1 MSLYNRRKFIF
12 LSLAT
17 TGCSFSPVYKSDVG
31 PAFLRGKIVL
41 PKPGSRDDY
50 MLYSKLEE
58 NFGQLENPVFSLSV
72 SYGVNSKGLGSLGSI
87 TRYNLIGSA
96 NFRLEE
102 ISTSTLIISDKLK
115 TFTSYSASS
124 QTLATETAAR
134 AAQDRLMASIAD
146 QISTSIIMNYNTDQ

>member
-17 TGCSFSPVYKSDVG
+17 AGCSFSPVYKSDLG
-31 PAFLRGKIVL
+31 PGFLKGKIVL
-41 PKPGSRDDY
+41 PKPNNRDDY

-72 SYGVNSKGLGSLGSI
+72 SYGITTKGLGSLGSI
-87 TRYNLIGSA
+87 TRYNLIGDA
-96 NFRLEE
+96 TFYLVK
-102 ISTSTLIISDKLK
+102 ISTNTLIISDKLK

-134 AAQDRLMASIAD
+134 AARDRLMSSIAD
-146 QISTSIIMNYNTDQ
+146 QVSTSIIMNYNTDQ

>member
-1 MSLYNRRKFIF
+1 MSLYNRRNFIF

-72 SYGVNSKGLGSLGSI
+72 SYEVSSKGLGSLGSI
-87 TRYNLIGSA
+87 TRYNLIGNA
-96 NFRLEE
+96 TFKLVN
-102 ISTSTLIISDKLK
+102 ISTGALIISDKLAK
-115 TFTSYSASS
+115 
-124 QTLATETAAR
+124 R
-134 AAQDRLMASIAD
+134 AV
-146 QISTSIIMNYNTDQ
+146 

>member
-17 TGCSFSPVYKSDVG
+17 TGCSFSPVYKSDLG
-31 PAFLRGKIVL
+31 PEFLRGRIVL
-41 PKPGSRDDY
+41 PTPTNRDDY

-72 SYGVNSKGLGSLGSI
+72 SYGIDRKGLGSLGSI
-87 TRYNLIGSA
+87 TRYNIIGSA
-96 NFRLEE
+96 NFKLVH
-102 ISTSTLIISDKLK
+102 ISTGALIISEKLK
-115 TFTSYSASS
+115 AFTSYSASS

-134 AAQDRLMASIAD
+134 AAMDRLMVSIAD
-146 QISTSIIMNYNTDQ
+146 QVSTSIIMNYNTNQ

>member
-17 TGCSFSPVYKSDVG
+17 TGCSFSPVYKSDLG
-31 PAFLRGKIVL
+31 PEFLRGKIVM
-41 PKPGSRDDY
+41 PKPRNRDDFI
-50 MLYSKLEE
+50 LYSKLEE

-72 SYGVNSKGLGSLGSI
+72 SYGITSKGLGSLGSI

-96 NFRLEE
+96 NFRLVE
-102 ISTSTLIISDKLK
+102 ISTGTLIVSDKLK
-115 TFTSYSASS
+115 TFTSHSASS

-134 AAQDRLMASIAD
+134 AARNRLMVSIAN
-146 QISTSIIMNYNTDQ
+146 QISTSIMMNYNTNP

>member
-12 LSLAT
+12 LSLVTA
-17 TGCSFSPVYKSDVG
+17 GCSFSPVYKSDLG
-31 PAFLRGKIVL
+31 PEFLRGKIAL
-41 PKPGSRDDY
+41 PTPGNRDDY

-72 SYGVNSKGLGSLGSI
+72 SYVITNKGLGSLGSI

-96 NFRLEE
+96 NFRLVE
-102 ISTSTLIISDKLK
+102 ISTGTLIVSDKLK
-115 TFTSYSASS
+115 TFTSHSASS

-134 AAQDRLMASIAD
+134 AARDRLMVSIANE
-146 QISTSIIMNYNTDQ
+146 ISTSIMMNYNTNP

>member
-1 MSLYNRRKFIF
+1 MSLFNRRKFIV

-31 PAFLRGKIVL
+31 PAFLKGKIVL
-41 PKPGSRDDY
+41 PKPANRDDY

-72 SYGVNSKGLGSLGSI
+72 SYEVSSKGLGSLGSI
-87 TRYNLIGSA
+87 TRYNLIGNA
-96 NFRLEE
+96 NFKLVN
-102 ISTSTLIISDKLK
+102 ISTDALVVSDKLK
-115 TFTSYSASS
+115 AFTSYSASS

-134 AAQDRLMASIAD
+134 AAQDRLMVSIAN
-146 QISTSIIMNYNTDQ
+146 QVSTSIIMNYNTNQ

>member
-17 TGCSFSPVYKSDVG
+17 TGCSFSPVYKSDLG
-31 PAFLRGKIVL
+31 PEFLRGKIVL
-41 PKPGSRDDY
+41 PKPGNRDDY

-72 SYGVNSKGLGSLGSI
+72 SYGVSSKGLGSLGSI

-96 NFRLEE
+96 NFRLVE
-102 ISTSTLIISDKLK
+102 ISTGTLIVSDKLK
-115 TFTSYSASS
+115 AFTSHSASS

-134 AAQDRLMASIAD
+134 AARDRLMVSIAN
-146 QISTSIIMNYNTDQ
+146 QVSTSIMMNYNTNP

>member
-12 LSLAT
+12 LSLAMA
-17 TGCSFSPVYKSDVG
+17 GCSFSPVYKSDLG
-31 PAFLRGKIVL
+31 PKFLRGKIVL
-41 PKPGSRDDY
+41 PTPADRDDY

-72 SYGVNSKGLGSLGSI
+72 SYVITAKGLGSLGSI
-87 TRYNLIGSA
+87 TRYNQIGNASFTLIK
-96 NFRLEE
+96 
-102 ISTSTLIISDKLK
+102 ISTDKLIISDKLK

-134 AAQDRLMASIAD
+134 AARDRLMVLIAD
-146 QISTSIIMNYNTDQ
+146 QISTSIIMNYNTNQ

>member
-17 TGCSFSPVYKSDVG
+17 AGCSFSPVYKSDLG
-31 PAFLRGKIVL
+31 PEFLRGKIVL
-41 PKPGSRDDY
+41 PTSENRDDY

-72 SYGVNSKGLGSLGSI
+72 SYGVSSKGLGSLGSI

-96 NFRLEE
+96 NFRLVE
-102 ISTSTLIISDKLK
+102 ISTGTLIVSDKLK
-115 TFTSYSASS
+115 TFTSHSASS

-134 AAQDRLMASIAD
+134 AARDRLMVSIAN
-146 QISTSIIMNYNTDQ
+146 QISTSIMMNYNTNP

>member
-12 LSLAT
+12 LSLAMA
-17 TGCSFSPVYKSDVG
+17 GCSFSPVYKSDIG
-31 PAFLRGKIVL
+31 PEFLRGKIVL
-41 PKPGSRDDY
+41 PTPGNRNDY

-72 SYGVNSKGLGSLGSI
+72 SYGITTKGLGSLGSI
-87 TRYNLIGSA
+87 TRYNLIGDA
-96 NFRLEE
+96 TFYLVK
-102 ISTSTLIISDKLK
+102 ISTNTLIISDKLK

-134 AAQDRLMASIAD
+134 AARDRLMSSIAD
-146 QISTSIIMNYNTDQ
+146 QVSTSIIMNYNTNQ

>member
-58 NFGQLENPVFSLSV
+58 NFGLLENPAFSLSV
-72 SYGVNSKGLGSLGSI
+72 SYGVSSKGLGSLGSI

-96 NFRLEE
+96 NFRLVE
-102 ISTSTLIISDKLK
+102 ISTGTLIVSDKLK
-115 TFTSYSASS
+115 TFTSHSASS
-124 QTLATETAAR
+124 QTHATETASR
-134 AAQDRLMASIAD
+134 AASDRLMVSIANE
-146 QISTSIIMNYNTDQ
+146 ISTSIIMNYNTNQ

>member
-17 TGCSFSPVYKSDVG
+17 AGCSFSPVYKSDLG
-31 PAFLRGKIVL
+31 PEFLKGKIVL
-41 PKPGSRDDY
+41 PKPGNRDAY

-72 SYGVNSKGLGSLGSI
+72 SFAITKKGLGSLGSI
-87 TRYNLIGSA
+87 TRYSLIGDA
-96 NFRLEE
+96 RFRLIK
-102 ISTSTLIISDKLK
+102 ISTGTLIVGDKLK
-115 TFTSYSASS
+115 AFTSHSASS
-124 QTLATETAAR
+124 QTLATETAGR
-134 AAQDRLMASIAD
+134 AARDRLMVSIAN

>member
-17 TGCSFSPVYKSDVG
+17 TGCSFSPVYKSGLG
-31 PAFLRGKIVL
+31 PEFLRGKIVL
-41 PKPGSRDDY
+41 PKPGNRDDY

-72 SYGVNSKGLGSLGSI
+72 SYGVSSKGLGSLGNI

-96 NFRLEE
+96 NFRLVE
-102 ISTSTLIISDKLK
+102 ISTGTLIVSDKLK
-115 TFTSYSASS
+115 TFTSHSASS

-134 AAQDRLMASIAD
+134 AARNRLMVSIANK
-146 QISTSIIMNYNTDQ
+146 ISTSIMMNYNTNP

>member
-12 LSLAT
+12 LLLAT

-31 PAFLRGKIVL
+31 PAFLRGKILL

-72 SYGVNSKGLGSLGSI
+72 SYGVSSKGLGSLGSI
-87 TRYNLIGSA
+87 TRYNLIGNA
-96 NFRLEE
+96 NFKLVN
-102 ISTSTLIISDKLK
+102 ISTGALIISDKLNCCCPLLNK
-115 TFTSYSASS
+115 I
-124 QTLATETAAR
+124 AAR
-134 AAQDRLMASIAD
+134 
-146 QISTSIIMNYNTDQ
+146 T

>member
-17 TGCSFSPVYKSDVG
+17 TGCSFSPVYKSDIG

-72 SYGVNSKGLGSLGSI
+72 SYKITSKGLGSLGSI

-96 NFRLEE
+96 NFRLVE
-102 ISTSTLIISDKLK
+102 ISTNTLIISDKSK

-134 AAQDRLMASIAD
+134 AARDRLMASIAD
-146 QISTSIIMNYNTDQ
+146 QISTSIMMNYNTNQ

>member
-72 SYGVNSKGLGSLGSI
+72 SYGVSSKGLGSLGSI
-87 TRYNLIGSA
+87 TRYNLIGNA
-96 NFRLEE
+96 NFKLVN
-102 ISTSTLIISDKLK
+102 ISTGALIISEKLK
-115 TFTSYSASS
+115 AFTSYSASS

-134 AAQDRLMASIAD
+134 AAQDRLMVSIAD
-146 QISTSIIMNYNTDQ
+146 QVSTSIIMNYNTNQ

>member
-17 TGCSFSPVYKSDVG
+17 AGCSFSPVYKSDIG
-31 PAFLRGKIVL
+31 PEFLRGKIVL
-41 PKPGSRDDY
+41 PTPGNRNDY

-72 SYGVNSKGLGSLGSI
+72 SSGVISKGLGSLGSI
-87 TRYNLIGSA
+87 TRYNLIGDA
-96 NFRLEE
+96 TFYLVK
-102 ISTSTLIISDKLK
+102 ISTNTLIISDKLK

-134 AAQDRLMASIAD
+134 AARDRLMSSIAD
-146 QISTSIIMNYNTDQ
+146 QVSTSIIMNYNTDQ

>member
-17 TGCSFSPVYKSDVG
+17 TGCSFSPVYKSDLG
-31 PAFLRGKIVL
+31 PEFLRGKIVL
-41 PKPGSRDDY
+41 PTPKNRQDY

-72 SYGVNSKGLGSLGSI
+72 SYGVSIKGLGSLGSI
-87 TRYNLIGSA
+87 TRYNIIGSA
-96 NFRLEE
+96 NFKLVH
-102 ISTSTLIISDKLK
+102 ISTGALIISEKLK
-115 TFTSYSASS
+115 AFTSYSASS

-134 AAQDRLMASIAD
+134 AAMDRLMVSIAD
-146 QISTSIIMNYNTDQ
+146 QVSTSIIMNYNTNQ

>member
-1 MSLYNRRKFIF
+1 
-12 LSLAT
+12 
-17 TGCSFSPVYKSDVG
+17 
-31 PAFLRGKIVL
+31 
-41 PKPGSRDDY
+41 

-72 SYGVNSKGLGSLGSI
+72 SYGITSKGLGSLGSI

-96 NFRLEE
+96 NFRLVE
-102 ISTSTLIISDKLK
+102 ISTNTLIISDKLT

-146 QISTSIIMNYNTDQ
+146 RISTSIIMNYNTNQ

>member
-17 TGCSFSPVYKSDVG
+17 TGCSFSPVYKSNLG
-31 PAFLRGKIVL
+31 PEFLRGKIVL
-41 PKPGSRDDY
+41 PAPKNRQDY

-72 SYGVNSKGLGSLGSI
+72 SYGITSKGLGSLGSI

-96 NFRLEE
+96 NFRLVE
-102 ISTSTLIISDKLK
+102 ISTNTLIISDKSK

-134 AAQDRLMASIAD
+134 AARDRLMTSIAD
-146 QISTSIIMNYNTDQ
+146 QISTSIMMNYNTNQ